1 MKIALINENSQAA
14 KNHIIYDA
22 LKETTDKK
30 GYELYN
36 YGMYGK
42 EGESQLTYV
51 QNGLLAAIL
60 LNTKAADFVITG
72 CGTGEGAMVALNSFP
87 GVVCG
92 LAVEPT
98 DAYLFSQI
106 NGGNALSI
114 PYAKGFGWGAELNLK
129 LIFERLFAEEVGGG
143 YPKERAIPE
152 QRNARILNE
161 VKKITHND
169 LLSVLKNIDQDFL
182 RETIAGEHFQEYF
195 CANCQDNEIAA
206 YLKGLLDA

>member
-1 MKIALINENSQAA
+1 
-14 KNHIIYDA
+14 
-22 LKETTDKK
+22 
-30 GYELYN
+30 
-36 YGMYGK
+36 MYGK

-182 RETIAGEHFQEYF
+182 RETIAGEHF
-195 CANCQDNEIAA
+195 CQDNEISA

>member
-169 LLSVLKNIDQDFL
+169 LLKHRPRFL
-182 RETIAGEHFQEYF
+182 ERN
-195 CANCQDNEIAA
+195 NCRRTFPRI
-206 YLKGLLDA
+206 LLCELPR

>member
-22 LKETTDKK
+22 LKETTDRK

-114 PYAKGFGWGAELNLK
+114 PYAKGFGWG
-129 LIFERLFAEEVGGG
+129 EEVGGG

-169 LLSVLKNIDQDFL
+169 LLSILKNIDQDFL

-195 CANCQDNEIAA
+195 FANCQDNEIAA

>member
-87 GVVCG
+87 GDV
-92 LAVEPT
+92 P
-98 DAYLFSQI
+98 
-106 NGGNALSI
+106 
-114 PYAKGFGWGAELNLK
+114 
-129 LIFERLFAEEVGGG
+129 
-143 YPKERAIPE
+143 
-152 QRNARILNE
+152 
-161 VKKITHND
+161 
-169 LLSVLKNIDQDFL
+169 LLCF
-182 RETIAGEHFQEYF
+182 FQ
-195 CANCQDNEIAA
+195 
-206 YLKGLLDA
+206 KT